1 MKSPRTGMIPA
12 VGALIA
18 GLALAGLVDAADAP
32 VAQGAV
38 TSAGDATRGRQ
49 LFHDHGC
56 YGCHG
61 FNGDTGARD
70 LVGTNSP
77 LIADLATFTTFL
89 RLRGDQAP
97 LLPSTR
103 MPNYPASALSDAQV
117 RDIYAYVRTFKVD
130 APAVKDVPTLKAILE
145 SASRPKAR

>member
-1 MKSPRTGMIPA
+1 MNTTHMKVTGA
-12 VGALIA
+12 FGALLVA
-18 GLALAGLVDAADAP
+18 TALAVPAYAADSAAGGAGN
-32 VAQGAV
+32 VA
-38 TSAGDATRGRQ
+38 RGKQ

-61 FNGDTGARD
+61 FNGNTGARD

-77 LIADLATFTTFL
+77 LIADLATFTLFL
-89 RLRGDQAP
+89 RLRADQAP
-97 LLPSTR
+97 LLPASR

-117 RDIYAYVRTFKVD
+117 RDIYAYVRTFRPD